1 MRCAALTGIAPEVI
15 KDIKAGRPRTIELQS
30 THNIVTIATV
40 EPDPESHIFMTSID
54 LADLGPGD
62 AGICVHVLASSI
74 SMKRLVEFSHGK
86 YYEERERMS
95 ARFDEAVRL
104 ACAGGALATRG
115 LGARTSLPTAPE
127 VERLAAGSTAGD

>member
-95 ARFDEAVRL
+95 ARVQVKYCASSIIKAVFHE
-104 ACAGGALATRG
+104 G
-115 LGARTSLPTAPE
+115 LMQPTE
-127 VERLAAGSTAGD
+127 VEVLKSSCYHAG